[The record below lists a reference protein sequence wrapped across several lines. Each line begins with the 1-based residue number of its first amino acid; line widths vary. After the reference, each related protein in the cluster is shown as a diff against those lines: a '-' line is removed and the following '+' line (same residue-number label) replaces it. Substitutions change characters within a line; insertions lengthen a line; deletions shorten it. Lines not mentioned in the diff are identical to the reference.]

1 MQTKIG
7 VIQTSKFEVSNYSES
22 VQNAF
27 TDIKHRNT
35 DYKYLFAFDCHIDGY
50 QFDHVFN
57 NVEEY
62 EVWLVY
68 VPNEITKLQ
77 CVEQLRIDNKYNEL
91 MTALKIDATGWDMI
105 RWEAAAVL
113 ARDSQMVAKLAGAL
127 SMTSDDV
134 DTFFINASNIYL

>member
-27 TDIKHRNT
+27 TDIKHRNI
-35 DYKYLFAFDCHIDGY
+35 DYKYLFAFDNHINGY
-50 QFDHVFN
+50 PFDHVFN
-57 NVEEY
+57 TSEEY
-62 EVWLVY
+62 EAWLVY

-77 CVEQLRIDNKYNEL
+77 YVEQLRIDNKYNDL
-91 MTALKIDATGWDMI
+91 MTALKLDATGWDMI

-113 ARDSQMVAKLAGAL
+113 ARDSQMVVKLATAL
-127 SMTSDDV
+127 GMSSEDV